1 MSNTQSPAYDASAPK
16 KENKKSPAQMEI
28 KIPFLDS
35 LLGNDGKKTF
45 KAKPLIQFYRGVASM
60 LRAQINTADALK
72 YYADGLPDKIMAGVL
87 LDIKDDIQAG
97 ISVYDAFK
105 RSKRFDDM
113 TLGLIKAGM
122 DSGKLDSAF
131 KDLAER
137 AEMDLHFKKK
147 IRKITLIPSFVFPAL
162 ITAFIYSQTKIVPQ
176 IKDMVVTGDYE
187 PQGPVRFF
195 FTMSDF
201 VIQWWPLG
209 VMILIGIVLAF
220 VFSDKLR
227 QGVTILA
234 MSKIRILRKLIQGLR
249 QVTFLGVIKLLH
261 SNGINMAKAIRTSA
275 TAVKGTPYYDELLKA
290 ADQYE
295 KAGVPLAIA
304 FTKYTSVDD
313 QVVHMMAIG
322 EKSASMGTQLEML
335 VEMYESDCDQHME
348 DFTNILNF
356 FVMGSA
362 VSLVAVVFLSVFMPV
377 FLMGPEMMQQ
387 AM

>member
-1 MSNTQSPAYDASAPK
+1 MSNTQSPPIEADAAAKPPK
-16 KENKKSPAQMEI
+16 KSIAQMEI

-35 LLGNDGKKTF
+35 FLSAENKTF
-45 KAKPLIQFYRGVASM
+45 KAKALIQFYRGVASM

-72 YYADGLPDKIMAGVL
+72 YYADGLPDKVMAGVL
-87 LDIKDDIQAG
+87 LQIKDDIQSG

-105 RSKRFDDM
+105 RSGRFDDM

-137 AEMDLHFKKK
+137 AETDLHFKKK
-147 IRKITLIPSFVFPAL
+147 VRKITLIPSFVFPAL
-162 ITAFIYSQTKIVPQ
+162 ICAFIYSQTKIVPQ
-176 IKDMVVTGDYE
+176 IKDMVVVGDYQ

-195 FTMSDF
+195 FTLSDF
-201 VIQWWPLG
+201 VIKWWPLG
-209 VMILIGIVLAF
+209 ILILIAIVMTF
-220 VFSDKLR
+220 VLSNKLR
-227 QGVTILA
+227 QAVLVLA

-275 TAVKGTPYYDELLKA
+275 TAVKGTPYHDELLNA

-313 QVVHMMAIG
+313 QVVHMLAIG
-322 EKSASMGTQLEML
+322 EKSASMGTQLSML
-335 VEMYESDCDQHME
+335 TEMYESDCEQHME

-356 FVMGSA
+356 FVMGGA
-362 VSLVAVVFLSVFMPV
+362 VSLVAFVFLSVFMPV

>member
-1 MSNTQSPAYDASAPK
+1 MSNLQSQSVAADATAKPK
-16 KENKKSPAQMEI
+16 KTSLAQKEI

-35 LLGNDGKKTF
+35 NKPKTF
-45 KAKPLIQFYRGVASM
+45 KTKALIQFYKGVASM

-72 YYADGLPDKIMAGVL
+72 YYADGLPDKVMADAL
-87 LDIKDDIQAG
+87 IKIKDDIASG
-97 ISVYDAFK
+97 ISVYDAFR

-137 AEMDLHFKKK
+137 AETDLKFKKQ
-147 IRKITLIPSFVFPAL
+147 IRKIVLIPSFVFPGL
-162 ITAFIYSQTKIVPQ
+162 IIAFIYSQTKIVPQ

-195 FTMSDF
+195 FTLSDF
-201 VIQWWPLG
+201 VIKWWPLG
-209 VMILIGIVLAF
+209 VCILIAIVLAF
-220 VFSDKLR
+220 VLSDKLR
-227 QGVTILA
+227 QTVTVLA
-234 MSKIRILRKLIQGLR
+234 MSKIRILRKLIQGVR
-249 QVTFLGVIKLLH
+249 QATFLGVIKLLH

-275 TAVKGTPYYDELLKA
+275 TAVKGTPFHDELLQA

-313 QVVHMMAIG
+313 QVVHMLAIG
-322 EKSASMGTQLEML
+322 EKSASMGVQLSMLTQ
-335 VEMYESDCDQHME
+335 MYEDDCDQHME

-356 FVMGSA
+356 FVMGGA
-362 VSLVAVVFLSVFMPV
+362 VSLVAFVFLSVFMPV

>member
-1 MSNTQSPAYDASAPK
+1 
-16 KENKKSPAQMEI
+16 MEI

-35 LLGNDGKKTF
+35 NKPKTF
-45 KAKPLIQFYRGVASM
+45 STKSLIQLYRGVASM
-60 LRAQINTADALK
+60 LRAQINTADSLK
-72 YYADGLPDKIMAGVL
+72 YYADGLPDKVMASVL
-87 LDIKDDIQAG
+87 IDIKDDIQAG
-97 ISVYDAFK
+97 VSVYDAFK
-105 RSKRFDDM
+105 RTKRFDDM

-131 KDLAER
+131 RDLAER
-137 AEMDLHFKKK
+137 AETDMHFKKK
-147 IRKITLIPSFVFPAL
+147 IRKITLIPSFVFPTL
-162 ITAFIYSQTKIVPQ
+162 IGAFIYSQTKIVPQ
-176 IKDMVVTGDYE
+176 IKEMVITGDYE

-195 FTMSDF
+195 FTLSDF
-201 VIQWWPLG
+201 VIKWWPLG
-209 VMILIGIVLAF
+209 VAILISIVLTF
-220 VFSDKLR
+220 VFSNKLR
-227 QGVTILA
+227 HAALVLA

-275 TAVKGTPYYDELLKA
+275 TAVKGTPYHDELLKA

-322 EKSASMGTQLEML
+322 EKSASMGTQLDML
-335 VEMYESDCDQHME
+335 VEMYEGDCEQHME

-356 FVMGSA
+356 FVMGGA
-362 VSLVAVVFLSVFMPV
+362 VSLVAFVFLSVFMPV
-377 FLMGPEMMQQ
+377 FLSGPEMMQQ

>member
-1 MSNTQSPAYDASAPK
+1 MNNSQSPPIATDSATKPK
-16 KENKKSPAQMEI
+16 KKSLGQKEI

-35 LLGNDGKKTF
+35 GKPKTF
-45 KAKPLIQFYRGVASM
+45 KTKALIQFYRGVASM

-72 YYADGLPDKIMAGVL
+72 YYADGLPDKVMADAL
-87 LDIKDDIQAG
+87 IEIKEDIQAG

-113 TLGLIKAGM
+113 TLGLVKAGM
-122 DSGKLDSAF
+122 DSGKLDTAF
-131 KDLAER
+131 SDLAER
-137 AEMDLHFKKK
+137 AQTNMKFKKQL
-147 IRKITLIPSFVFPAL
+147 RKIVLIPSFVFPAL
-162 ITAFIYSQTKIVPQ
+162 ICAFIYSQARIVPQ
-176 IKDMVVTGDYE
+176 IKEMVVTGDYE

-195 FTMSDF
+195 FTLSDF
-201 VIQWWPLG
+201 VIKWWPLG
-209 VMILIGIVLAF
+209 IAILIAIVVSF
-220 VFSDKLR
+220 VVSNKLR
-227 QGVTILA
+227 QGVLVLA
-234 MSKIRILRKLIQGLR
+234 MSKIQILRKLIQGFR

-275 TAVKGTPYYDELLKA
+275 TAVKGTPYEAELLRA

-304 FTKYTSVDD
+304 FTKYTSVDA

-322 EKSASMGTQLEML
+322 EKSASMSTQLDML
-335 VEMYESDCDQHME
+335 VEMYEIDCDQYME

-356 FVMGSA
+356 FVMGGA
-362 VSLVAVVFLSVFMPV
+362 VSLVAFVFLSVFMPV